1 VIDEDKWR
9 QQGEVA
15 DLNIEIIGLASRQE
29 SQVCVSLLAQIL

>member
-15 DLNIEIIGLASRQE
+15 DLNIEIIDLASRQE
-29 SQVCVSLLAQIL
+29 SQVCVSLWAQIL